1 MWKIFKSS
9 NTLNTTIHTIVITVT
24 NQNQEIDTLKISQND
39 DGTFSLDWSPNDP
52 KWSWMNNLT
61 SKEMQIIVKQA
72 IKCHIEELDK

>member
-1 MWKIFKSS
+1 
-9 NTLNTTIHTIVITVT
+9 VT

>member
-1 MWKIFKSS
+1 M
-9 NTLNTTIHTIVITVT
+9 T

>member
-1 MWKIFKSS
+1 MSA
-9 NTLNTTIHTIVITVT
+9 T
-24 NQNQEIDTLKISQND
+24 NPNQEIDTLKISQND